1 MTKFAKVLT
10 GIGVVI
16 NVVSKKKKFQ
26 AFTKNIIWNCFWK
39 RCPVGTCGLKPV
51 CYMTHEVLVLD
62 VIICRVLS
70 VSLSVISQA
79 RIYKAPLIRCPP
91 HTCVVGILKHGAEVR
106 LR

>member
-16 NVVSKKKKFQ
+16 NVASKKKEFRRLPRI
-26 AFTKNIIWNCFWK
+26 FYNCFWK
-39 RCPVGTCGLKPV
+39 RCPVRTCGLKPV
-51 CYMTHEVLVLD
+51 RDMTHEVLVLD

-91 HTCVVGILKHGAEVR
+91 HTCVVGILKRGAEVR